1 MACIKQLTKLAKLLL
16 IAVQFTLSS
25 ASDLACDA
33 VCFKGKYC
41 KGLYCITCPNGTF
54 ISQEGH
60 FLTVC
65 KKWTTM
71 SGPNIIQITPGSESR
86 DVEWGC
92 ETGYIKH
99 DINAAEWDCIKAP
112 TTITTTTLTTSTSTS
127 ISTTV
132 KPTMATVPVGSSSE
146 LETKYVVTLV
156 VCSAVII
163 VVILVVIFLICKY
176 VKRRETNAGRYNG
189 VQYQITSNTFEPS
202 EALGNLFSKVK
213 QVLSEDDFNR
223 FIDHLDDPD
232 GKINRQED
240 ALNTWAIGYPNI
252 NHASVIKET
261 LNTIGITFSLS
272 HNVINAS
279 TVTDGLNKADRLNNA
294 FKNFCGKM
302 CDDLGMD
309 AEVLAIHL
317 QLNTQLDIQRA
328 TKEFQSAFVACMGKW
343 AFKYSFHVNER
354 VWEPLTI
361 VEKELIDL
369 EREDI
374 REKLP
379 KLTCHVY
386 EAMRDY
392 NTQSHQ
398 NGATNI
404 V

>member
-1 MACIKQLTKLAKLLL
+1 MACIKQLIKLAKLLL

-25 ASDLACDA
+25 ASDLACDE

-41 KGLYCITCPNGTF
+41 KGIYCITCPNGTF
-54 ISQEGH
+54 ISQESH

-112 TTITTTTLTTSTSTS
+112 TTITTTTLITSISTS

-132 KPTMATVPVGSSSE
+132 KPTMATVLVGSSRE

-163 VVILVVIFLICKY
+163 VVIPVGIFLIFKY
-176 VKRRETNAGRYNG
+176 VRRRQTIAGRFSG
-189 VQYQITSNTFEPS
+189 VQYQSTSNTFEPS

-213 QVLSEDDFNR
+213 QVLSEDDFDR

-232 GKINRQED
+232 GRINRQED

-252 NHASVIKET
+252 NHASVIRET
-261 LNTIGITFSLS
+261 LNTIDITFSLN

-279 TVTDGLNKADRLNNA
+279 TVTDGLNKAYRLNNA
-294 FKNFCGKM
+294 FKNFCRDM
-302 CDDLGMD
+302 CDHLGKD
-309 AEVLAIHL
+309 AETLATNL
-317 QLNTQLDIQRA
+317 ELNTQFDIQRA
-328 TKEFQSAFVACMGKW
+328 TRDFQSAFADCMGKW
-343 AFKYSFHVNER
+343 AFKYPFHVNER
-354 VWEPLTI
+354 VWKPLTI
-361 VEKELIDL
+361 VETELIDL
-369 EREDI
+369 ERTDI
-374 REKLP
+374 REMLP
-379 KLTCHVY
+379 TLTHHVY
-386 EAMRDY
+386 EAMKDY